1 MIEEKKCCRDVM
13 KKHFI
18 KELVMTTENNEGF
31 KNFSKRWICD
41 NDYVDNDVIVGDHCH
56 IT

>member
-1 MIEEKKCCRDVM
+1 MIEEKKCCSDVM

-18 KELVMTTENNEGF
+18 KELVITTENNEGF
-31 KNFSKRWICD
+31 KNFSKCWICD